1 MRKLRHL
8 TFLALLAVLLA
19 SAGSARGELVILEG
33 GRFLKATA
41 FEVTGERVRVEL
53 RGGGALVLPL
63 SRVERI
69 VDDEIEIPEEPV
81 EPSVSDVPTVRW
93 EFADGAPVP
102 ATPYGELIHAAA
114 RRHRVDPELLA
125 ALVRHESAF
134 DRYAVSHKGARGLMQ
149 LMPATARR
157 FGVGE
162 HEIFEPER
170 NLEAGTRY
178 LRWLLERFDGDLA
191 RALAAYNA
199 GEGTVERYGGVPP
212 YRETRDYLRRIY
224 ATLGMAEALAT
235 VL

>member
-1 MRKLRHL
+1 MKTLRRVS
-8 TFLALLAVLLA
+8 LAAVAAWLLV
-19 SAGSARGELVILEG
+19 AGLDARGELVILEG
-33 GRFLKATA
+33 GKFLKATA
-41 FEVTGERVRVEL
+41 FEVRGQKVRVEL
-53 RGGGALVLPL
+53 RGGGTLVLPL

-69 VDDEIEIPEEPV
+69 VDDEIEIV
-81 EPSVSDVPTVRW
+81 EPTADPADEDVPAVRW
-93 EFADGAPVP
+93 QFADDQPVP

-114 RRHRVDPELLA
+114 RRHRLNPALLA

-134 DRYAVSHKGARGLMQ
+134 DRYAVSRKGARGLMQ

-157 FGVGE
+157 FGVEE

-170 NLEAGTRY
+170 NLEAGSSY
-178 LRWLLERFDGDLA
+178 LRWLLEHFDGDVA

-212 YRETRDYLRRIY
+212 YRETHDYLRRIY
-224 ATLGMAEALAT
+224 ATLGASQALAA